1 MDVAPASNAARLAPL
16 PGSYL
21 WMTSTFPSTQGAADW
36 IGLGSRLLRHPC
48 QMDAIDLSATKGS
61 RVKFQG
67 LSEVGQK
74 IVDAVVAR
82 IEMIFVWNTLSLKF
96 LMQRHRTFVE
106 AEVVFLAA
114 VDVDSEFPEAGL
126 VFPGQLKRTILFP
139 VLHANRL
146 AKDRTQQAA

>member
-1 MDVAPASNAARLAPL
+1 MDVAPASNAAGLAPL

-36 IGLGSRLLRHPC
+36 IGLGRC